1 MDALNGGWFS
11 FYTWYIVRQ
20 TVLDAE
26 RIRAFWTMDLLGNVP
41 LALIG
46 AVVALALLG
55 NPFRLSPE
63 GSRSRFYLAFTAG
76 ALAVSWWNRAAAG
89 AHTNTLMPIMACL
102 GILLGLVMGWPKPA
116 RVRRACTPWL
126 QPIVLLLVTAQFLT
140 LVYDLRTVLPSA
152 RDERAGHDLLSLIR
166 SYPGEVFIPAHS
178 YYAALVGK
186 PTYVHWATIT
196 DTSGIWDTDLDVQH
210 GGKNDPRRQII
221 LDEIQAA
228 VASQRFDAIILDDIP
243 KELKAYWG
251 DLLAP
256 YYRLERKVFAEPDVF
271 WTVSGA
277 GNRPQLVY
285 IRR

>member
-1 MDALNGGWFS
+1 MIFALVRRETGSVWGGMAAGGFYAATFKATGVWMDVARS
-11 FYTWYIVRQ
+11 
-20 TVLDAE
+20 DS
-26 RIRAFWTMDLLGNVP
+26 LLVFFLL
-41 LALIG
+41 LA
-46 AVVALALLG
+46 
-55 NPFRLSPE
+55 
-63 GSRSRFYLAFTAG
+63 AFT
-76 ALAVSWWNRAAAG
+76 
-89 AHTNTLMPIMACL
+89 
-102 GILLGLVMGWPKPA
+102 
-116 RVRRACTPWL
+116 
-126 QPIVLLLVTAQFLT
+126 
-140 LVYDLRTVLPSA
+140 A
-152 RDERAGHDLLSLIR
+152 RDERAGCDLSLIR

-196 DTSGIWDTDLDVQH
+196 DTSGIWDTDLDVQQ

-251 DLLAP
+251 DLLTP